1 MDDYQ
6 LTSSIQMEPAI
17 EIFDIRSKW
26 RVEKGGGWR
35 QIGGEVERWIH
46 QILMSWTNRISR
58 QDISIVVLCWA
69 GARGVKIINV
79 MTNMI
84 IYWGAP
90 LGPGTVW
97 DLLLPCTVPRLHLC
111 QLDFKTNIFYADMSI
126 HPEIPRQTALGLN
139 IINKTEKHPHICLH
153 NSAEWQKLI

>member
-17 EIFDIRSKW
+17 EIFDLRSKW

-69 GARGVKIINV
+69 GWKLSMLWRTWWYTGGLHLVLAQCE
-79 MTNMI
+79 T
-84 IYWGAP
+84 YYSPAHCS
-90 LGPGTVW
+90 L
-97 DLLLPCTVPRLHLC
+97 PRLHLC
-111 QLDFKTNIFYADMSI
+111 QLDFKTNIFYADLSI

-139 IINKTEKHPHICLH
+139 IINKIEKHPHICLH